1 MLTGKKILIGI
12 TGSIAAYKIPL
23 LVRLL
28 KKQGAEVQVMMTDA
42 AKDFVTP
49 LTLATLSGLPVLSKG
64 FDPETGKWN
73 SHVEL
78 GLWADLFVI
87 APASANTL
95 AKMAAGVADNYLLTV
110 CLSAKCPIMFAPAM
124 DLDMYKHPATQ
135 ENIRTLISR
144 GCRFIAPA
152 SGELASGLCGEGRM
166 EEPQEIFNRIKEFFQ
181 NKQRFAGKKVVVTA
195 GPTYEAIDPVR
206 FIGNHSSG
214 LMGIEIARAFA
225 DQGAD
230 VTLVLG
236 PSTIRPERSNIQVMP
251 VTSAKEMFNA
261 TTAAFKNADI
271 AVLSAA
277 VADFR
282 PEVVADQKIKKDP
295 NKDEMTLKLVKTD
308 DILKTLGQNKK
319 DSQTLVGFALETEN
333 GIENAKKKLHSKNL
347 DMIVLNIMNE
357 AGVGFKTKTNKVSVI
372 TKDDKVFD
380 YDLKP
385 KSEVA
390 RDVLNVIYQLVTK

>member
-28 KKQGAEVQVMMTDA
+28 KKQGAEVQVVMTDA

-49 LTLATLSGLPVLSKG
+49 LTLATLSGNPVLSKG
-64 FDPETGKWN
+64 FDPETGRWN

-95 AKMAAGVADNYLLTV
+95 AKMAAGIADNYLLTV

-135 ENIRTLISR
+135 ESIRTLISR
-144 GCRFIAPA
+144 GYRFVAPA

-166 EEPQEIFNRIKEFFQ
+166 EEPQEIFNRIKDFFQ
-181 NKQRFAGKKVVVTA
+181 HRQRFAGRKVVVTA

-236 PSTIRPERSNIQVMP
+236 PSSIRPERNNIQVIP

-261 TTAAFKNADI
+261 TTAAFKQADI

-282 PEVVADQKIKKDP
+282 PEVTANQKIKKDP
-295 NKDEMTLKLVKTD
+295 NTNEMILKLVKTE
-308 DILKTLGQNKK
+308 DILKTLGEQKK
-319 DSQTLVGFALETEN
+319 ENQTLVGFALETEN

-347 DMIVLNIMNE
+347 DMIVLNTMNE
-357 AGVGFKTKTNKVSVI
+357 AGVGFKTKTNKVNII
-372 TKDDKVFD
+372 TKDDKVLDFE
-380 YDLKP
+380 LKP

-390 RDVLNVIYQLVTK
+390 ADILNAVYQLLKK